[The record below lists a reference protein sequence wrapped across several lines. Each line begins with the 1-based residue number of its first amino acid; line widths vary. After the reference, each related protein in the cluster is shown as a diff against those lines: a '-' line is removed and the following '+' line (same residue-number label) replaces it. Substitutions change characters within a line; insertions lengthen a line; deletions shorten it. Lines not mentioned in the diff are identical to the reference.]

1 VGRQWHDLAIL
12 ARPTAEIGL
21 AGPCRLVRRGRGRC
35 AVGRDLTGGGG
46 SDGVGRRDWQ
56 LGTGV
61 GLEVDDGGGRR
72 SAPVVLI

>member
-1 VGRQWHDLAIL
+1 VISL
-12 ARPTAEIGL
+12 EE
-21 AGPCRLVRRGRGRC
+21 AGQ
-35 AVGRDLTGGGG
+35 T
-46 SDGVGRRDWQ
+46 DGVGRRDWQ